1 MKQREDLPKGVVL
14 LPRPT
19 SLSPKLPRRSATG
32 WRWST
37 AWHRHNQQPWRQQ
50 RCSGPWQGTSS
61 RASVSQG
68 LVAIWAVPASHG
80 RKGRGS
86 LGRRCQSRGC
96 RGSRTR
102 GNLRAPGTPT
112 STWGASRTQGLQPG
126 PPKRKRPRPLALPG
140 APHVASKRPGLAPV
154 LGGNGGGEKRE
165 GDERQRYPPLKTR
178 AKESRGRRRSGGTRN
193 FSAKRIRTVLE
204 DSAHP

>member
-1 MKQREDLPKGVVL
+1 MKQRRTC
-14 LPRPT
+14 PRGLFCSRAPT
-19 SLSPKLPRRSATG
+19 SLRRSATG

-102 GNLRAPGTPT
+102 GNPRAPGTPT

-126 PPKRKRPRPLALPG
+126 PPKRKRLRALGPPWGPARGIEAARARP
-140 APHVASKRPGLAPV
+140 APLRKQRRR
-154 LGGNGGGEKRE
+154 EKR
-165 GDERQRYPPLKTR
+165 G
-178 AKESRGRRRSGGTRN
+178 GRTSKIPR
-193 FSAKRIRTVLE
+193 L
-204 DSAHP
+204 